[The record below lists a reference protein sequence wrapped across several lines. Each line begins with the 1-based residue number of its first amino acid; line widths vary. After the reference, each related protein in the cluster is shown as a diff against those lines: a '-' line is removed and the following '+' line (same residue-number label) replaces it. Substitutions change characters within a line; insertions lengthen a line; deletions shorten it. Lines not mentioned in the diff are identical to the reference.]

1 MSKYEVQSF
10 LGVNIRNKLEVALRI
25 VPLKIDKFKM
35 MHITFSIA
43 YNIEVLITFKV
54 KVNDFLLT
62 TLVGGH
68 VV

>member
-10 LGVNIRNKLEVALRI
+10 LGVNIHNKLEVALRI

-43 YNIEVLITFKV
+43 YDIEVLITFKL
-54 KVNDFLLT
+54 KANNSLST
-62 TLVGGH
+62 TPFGGH